1 MNYTGTHNRQFSS
14 TEIKFEKKLN
24 LGGGQWR
31 EISKEKKL
39 NLGGGQ
45 WSEN

>member
-24 LGGGQWR
+24 LGDGWSMERDQQG
-31 EISKEKKL
+31 KEA
-39 NLGGGQ
+39 
-45 WSEN
+45 